1 MHCSRA
7 GNDRRRAGT
16 RGRRQ
21 KGTGRRNG
29 RPGESG
35 FTLVE
40 LITCIVIIGVLAAVA
55 GPRFLDYQPYQQRG
69 YVDEVE
75 SAIRY
80 AQRVAVASG
89 CPVAFSVDASGY
101 TALQQPRTG
110 SLCSGGWSVPVTRTD
125 GTPLAGTPPTGVSLS
140 PAAQWVFATS
150 GALTSAAPPPL
161 AVGPFTLSI
170 DAGSGLV
177 TCNGCK

>member
-1 MHCSRA
+1 MHIGSRA
-7 GNDRRRAGT
+7 
-16 RGRRQ
+16 
-21 KGTGRRNG
+21 
-29 RPGESG
+29 EHG

-40 LITCIVIIGVLAAVA
+40 LVTCIVILGVLAAVA

-101 TALQQPRTG
+101 TALQQSRTG
-110 SLCSGGWSVPVTRTD
+110 TLCSGGWSVPVSRTD
-125 GTPLAGTPPTGVSLS
+125 GTPLSGTPPTGVSLS
-140 PAAQWVFATS
+140 PAAQWVFMAN
-150 GALTSAAPPPL
+150 GALNSGAPPPL
-161 AVGPFTLSI
+161 TVGPFTLRI

-177 TCNGCK
+177 TCNGCQ